1 MLRKI
6 VEGARSVQRAVTLMR
21 EPPLPGQLNGAG
33 VLPLFYMNNFVN
45 FGDYISKVIVE
56 HFSGRIAAHA
66 SAGGKFIAV
75 GSVMHSARA
84 GDVVWGTGVHPNF
97 LHTPTPSKLDVRAV
111 RGPLTRTHLL
121 DHGTPCPEVYGD
133 PGILL
138 PMVYEPKSLPPSG
151 PRLLAHVRD
160 VDALKDDTLASIDI
174 QAPWQS
180 VIDEICSSEVVV
192 STSLHGLIVAEAY
205 GVPAVWLRV
214 AGHQGVFKYLDYY
227 ASTERFPIPVRS
239 SAEALDA
246 VDSWPVPDLSTLSQS
261 LVAAFPENL
270 RLKSDPSTSPD
281 D

>member
-6 VEGARSVQRAVTLMR
+6 AKGVRSAERAVALLR
-21 EPPLPGQLNGAG
+21 EPPLPGALIGEGA
-33 VLPLFYMNNFVN
+33 LPLFYMNSFVN

-56 HFSGRIAAHA
+56 HFSGRATAHA
-66 SAGGKFIAV
+66 AAAGKMIAV
-75 GSVMHSARA
+75 GSVLHSARP
-84 GDVVWGTGVHPNF
+84 GDLVWGTGVHPNF
-97 LHTPTPSKLDVRAV
+97 LHTPTPRNLDVRAV

-138 PMVYEPKSLPPSG
+138 PMLYKPRSMPKSG

-160 VDALKDDTLASIDI
+160 VDALNDDVLEHIDI

-214 AGHQGVFKYLDYY
+214 AGHQGVLKYLDYY
-227 ASTERFPIPVRS
+227 ASTNRFPIPVRS

-246 VDSWPVPDLSTLSQS
+246 VGGWPVPDLSGLTQGLIE
-261 LVAAFPENL
+261 AFP
-270 RLKSDPSTSPD
+270 RSIRSKAGTG
-281 D
+281 